1 MRQSE
6 SVIRA
11 GSYLNY
17 HRTDNLQKLFHTL
30 DSSLKSHSICQRL
43 PQNEGVLDLL
53 KSIFYIVVINL
64 ELLRT
69 AIPHL

>member
-1 MRQSE
+1 MRN
-6 SVIRA
+6 I
-11 GSYLNY
+11 
-17 HRTDNLQKLFHTL
+17 
-30 DSSLKSHSICQRL
+30 QRL
-43 PQNEGVLDLL
+43 PQNEGVLDML